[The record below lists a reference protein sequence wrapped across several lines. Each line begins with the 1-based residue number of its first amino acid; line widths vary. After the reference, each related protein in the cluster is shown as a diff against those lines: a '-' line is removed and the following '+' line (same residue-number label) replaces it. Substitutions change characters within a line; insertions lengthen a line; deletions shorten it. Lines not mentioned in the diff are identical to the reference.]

1 MRRSPLLTKAS
12 IKLFKVPK
20 SRPRALQSL
29 LEFVLIVPLISF
41 PNGRET
47 PEVKIVFFYICGY
60 CK

>member
-1 MRRSPLLTKAS
+1 MRRIPLLTKAS

-29 LEFVLIVPLISF
+29 LESMLMVPSISF

-47 PEVKIVFFYICGY
+47 PEVKIVSFYI
-60 CK
+60 